1 MAIILIACVSVGI
14 VLAVPVIKAMRA
26 YGIS

>member
-1 MAIILIACVSVGI
+1 MTIILLACVSVGSM
-14 VLAVPVIKAMRA
+14 LSVPVIKGMRA

>member
-1 MAIILIACVSVGI
+1 MAIIILACTAVGC
-14 VLAVPVIKAMRA
+14 VLSVPVIKAMRA

>member
-1 MAIILIACVSVGI
+1 MAIILIACVSVGS
-14 VLAVPVIKAMRA
+14 VLSVPVIKAMRA